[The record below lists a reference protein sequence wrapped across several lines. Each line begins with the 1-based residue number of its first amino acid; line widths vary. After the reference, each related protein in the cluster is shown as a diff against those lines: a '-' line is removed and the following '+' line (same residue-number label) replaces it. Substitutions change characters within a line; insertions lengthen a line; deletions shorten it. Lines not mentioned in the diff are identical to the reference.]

1 MCNIVHN
8 NFRGGHSAISH
19 VACNIAHNVASSCVC
34 TLTLWNHQYNLI
46 ETQIH
51 SPVEGAALCSRSL
64 SKQFR
69 IMYDIGG
76 IGELSA
82 DARPMRRSSVGRAS
96 VERRST
102 HDRCRSTLDR
112 RSTNVGRASLE
123 CRSCVGRAS
132 VDSRPT
138 SRPTHDRQSLNV
150 EPTLSVACRSTVDRS
165 PADSRSPV
173 GRHSCVVKL
182 LFVEHQQRG
191 LRVTVLGTL
200 RIY

>member
-1 MCNIVHN
+1 
-8 NFRGGHSAISH
+8 
-19 VACNIAHNVASSCVC
+19 
-34 TLTLWNHQYNLI
+34 
-46 ETQIH
+46 
-51 SPVEGAALCSRSL
+51 
-64 SKQFR
+64 
-69 IMYDIGG
+69 MYHKGD

-102 HDRCRSTLDR
+102 LDR
-112 RSTNVGRASLE
+112 RSTNVGRASVE

-150 EPTLSVACRSTVDRS
+150 EPTLSVDCRPTVDRL

-173 GRHSCVVKL
+173 GQHSCVVKL
-182 LFVEHQQRG
+182 LFVKHQQRG

-200 RIY
+200 RIYWTKLSRTLPWSLRIVVTPLFHH

>member
-1 MCNIVHN
+1 MPWTRQYIPQLLVHLV
-8 NFRGGHSAISH
+8 RR
-19 VACNIAHNVASSCVC
+19 CLDC
-34 TLTLWNHQYNLI
+34 TDH
-46 ETQIH
+46 
-51 SPVEGAALCSRSL
+51 
-64 SKQFR
+64 
-69 IMYDIGG
+69 
-76 IGELSA
+76 GELSA

-150 EPTLSVACRSTVDRS
+150 EPTLSVDCRSTVDRS

-200 RIY
+200 RIYWTKLSSGLEVNGGNTRNTEKVLKILEM